1 MKRFDQ
7 KIFHAILFAAFV
19 LFNFSEIR
27 AQDTVPT
34 PTPTPPVS
42 GDLKPVNDSQDVQ
55 PEELKGVPAIATG
68 YESADKKL
76 PELGRVGVD
85 MLAQRPLRLREAI
98 VAALENNK
106 DIEVS
111 RKDVKIAEF
120 DLLASEGNFSPRISG
135 STYFERASVPNVS
148 IFNRNP
154 ATTNTSL
161 VADIGYQGF
170 VRDFGTEY
178 SFTFKNRRS
187 TTDNPVSILSPQ
199 FDSSFEFKIVQP
211 LFRGRKFDDG
221 RRGIEIAKQNL
232 SITDKQFRQKA
243 IDITVNV
250 QRAYWDLT
258 FTLRNLQV
266 QRDGVSDAK
275 DQLEHNKRL
284 VDEGILAPVD
294 IIAAETQVA
303 NFEQSVYSALEQ
315 VNRAEN
321 ALKNLIAINRQDPIW
336 GESLV
341 PTDSVELQKPG
352 TDLPEALRLAL
363 ENRIEIEISDVSK
376 LINKYDQR
384 FFKDQTGPEID
395 FTASYT
401 SNGIAGT
408 ANPNAVSFFSNTE
421 STQKLNEV
429 ISRVN
434 SIDQSRPPINPLPI
448 APPPTVSTVLTGNY
462 LSSVT
467 DIFAN
472 RYPTYRAGVTFS
484 FSADGKTQKALL
496 GKSLVQGEKI
506 DVQRVQLDQSIQ
518 VDVRNA
524 LQMLK
529 TADAKLRASAIS
541 RENSE
546 KQYESEKRK
555 LDSGFSDVYKVLE
568 RQTALMNARS
578 AELQSRT
585 ELNKAIAELQRATG
599 NSLKDNGLETR
610 LRK

>member
-1 MKRFDQ
+1 MNRFDQ
-7 KIFHAILFAAFV
+7 RFLYAILLIAFAF
-19 LFNFSEIR
+19 FSIGETR
-27 AQDTVPT
+27 AQDSVPVPSPT
-34 PTPTPPVS
+34 PVDAADPMPV
-42 GDLKPVNDSQDVQ
+42 DDSQDVS
-55 PEELKGVPAIATG
+55 PEKLAGVPSIAPD
-68 YESADKKL
+68 YESTDKKL
-76 PELGRVGVD
+76 PELGRVGVN
-85 MLAQRPLRLREAI
+85 MLAQRPLGLREAI
-98 VAALENNK
+98 VKALENNK

-120 DLLASEGNFSPRISG
+120 DLSASEGFFSPRITG
-135 STYFERASVPNVS
+135 NTFYERASVPNVS
-148 IFNRNP
+148 IFINNP
-154 ATTNTSL
+154 ATTNTAL

-170 VRDFGTEY
+170 VKNFGTAY
-178 SFTFKNRRS
+178 SFTFSNRRS
-187 TTDNPVSILSPQ
+187 TTDSPVSILSPQ
-199 FDSSFEFKIVQP
+199 FNSSFEFKIVQP
-211 LFRGRKFDDG
+211 LFRGRKYDDG
-221 RRGIEIAKQNL
+221 RRNIELAKQNL

-250 QRAYWDLT
+250 QRAYWDLA

-275 DQLEHNKRL
+275 EQFEHNKRL

-303 NFEQSVYSALEQ
+303 NLEQNVYSALEQ

-321 ALKNLIAINRQDPIW
+321 ALKNLIAVNRQDPIW
-336 GESLV
+336 SESLV
-341 PTDSVELQKPG
+341 PTDSVDLQKPK

-376 LINKYDQR
+376 LINEYDQK
-384 FFKDQTGPEID
+384 FYKEQLEPEID
-395 FTASYT
+395 LTASYT

-408 ANPNAVSFFSNTE
+408 ANPDAASFFSNTE
-421 STQKLNEV
+421 SAQKLNDV
-429 ISRVN
+429 INRVN
-434 SIDQSRPPINPLPI
+434 SIDPSRPPISPLPI
-448 APPPTVSTVLTGNY
+448 APPQTVSPALTGNY

-472 RYPTYRAGVTFS
+472 RYPTYRFGVTFS

-506 DVQRVQLDQSIQ
+506 DIQREQLEQSIQ

-529 TADAKLRASAIS
+529 TADAKLRAASVS

-578 AELQSRT
+578 AELQART
-585 ELNKAIAELQRATG
+585 EVNKAIAELQRATG